1 MEKRLFTSECVT
13 NGHPDKVADSISDAI
28 LDACLAQDPHSR
40 VACETMVTTDFCII
54 CGEITTKATVDYAA
68 VAREAIRKIGYVYPG
83 DGFDA
88 DTVEIQCRIH
98 TQSADIALG
107 TNDEVGGAGDQG
119 MMFGGACTQTPE
131 LMPLPAALSRALCS
145 RLTQCVHE
153 TDLLR
158 PDGKTQVTVEFDEQ
172 GNVVGIDTVV
182 VSVMHSADFA
192 IEALRKYV
200 RENVIAPVLE
210 RYGFHIENVA
220 HIHINPTGNFVIGG
234 PNGDTGLTGRKIIVD
249 TYGGY
254 FSHGGG
260 AFSGKDPTKVDR
272 SAAYMARYM
281 AKNLVAAGLAT
292 KVQVQLAYAIGV
304 AQPVSLRVDSYG
316 TGKISDEKMT
326 ELLRETCDMTPAG
339 IIRKLDLRRPIYAD
353 TAAHGH
359 FGIESRPWEQT
370 DTGGQAAPA
379 FRNLKKTA
387 GKGKSPS
394 LYFSGSTAQMPKC
407 SKHLY
412 RVMTG
417 SRKLIS
423 FQYPPRGIYSKFHR
437 LPPVRRV
444 FLHLFPRWS
453 SSTLWWSYYS

>member
-1 MEKRLFTSECVT
+1 MKLKNLDQELEFIRSAEPKQLVAYVVNNRFSARAEKQLIKRGITEASLFYIKAYGLKEPAQVEVFRANRPQLVDAVLESA
-13 NGHPDKVADSISDAI
+13 AD
-28 LDACLAQDPHSR
+28 P
-40 VACETMVTTDFCII
+40 
-54 CGEITTKATVDYAA
+54 
-68 VAREAIRKIGYVYPG
+68 
-83 DGFDA
+83 
-88 DTVEIQCRIH
+88 CRTI
-98 TQSADIALG
+98 
-107 TNDEVGGAGDQG
+107 
-119 MMFGGACTQTPE
+119 
-131 LMPLPAALSRALCS
+131 
-145 RLTQCVHE
+145 
-153 TDLLR
+153 
-158 PDGKTQVTVEFDEQ
+158 
-172 GNVVGIDTVV
+172 
-182 VSVMHSADFA
+182 
-192 IEALRKYV
+192 ALRKYV

-220 HIHINPTGNFVIGG
+220 HIPINPTGNFVIGG

-370 DTGGQAAPA
+370 DLADKLRQ
-379 FRNLKKTA
+379 L
-387 GKGKSPS
+387 
-394 LYFSGSTAQMPKC
+394 SG
-407 SKHLY
+407 
-412 RVMTG
+412 
-417 SRKLIS
+417 I
-423 FQYPPRGIYSKFHR
+423 
-437 LPPVRRV
+437 
-444 FLHLFPRWS
+444 
-453 SSTLWWSYYS
+453 

>member
-28 LDACLAQDPHSR
+28 LDACLAQDPNSR
-40 VACETMVTTDFCII
+40 VACETMVTTDFCLI
-54 CGEITTKATVDYAA
+54 CGEITTKADVDYKA
-68 VAREAIRKIGYVYPG
+68 VAREAIRKIGYIYES

-131 LMPLPAALSRALCS
+131 LMPLPAALSRALS
-145 RLTQCVHE
+145 NRLTACVHSN
-153 TDLLR
+153 DLLR
-158 PDGKTQVTVEFDEQ
+158 PDGKTQVSVEYDEN
-172 GNVVGIDTVV
+172 GNVIGIDTVV
-182 VSVMHSADFA
+182 VSIMHSADF
-192 IEALRKYV
+192 EMSELRRYI
-200 RENVIAPVLE
+200 REGVIAPVLAE
-210 RYGFHIENVA
+210 YGFDIANVP

-281 AKNLVAAGLAT
+281 AKNLVAAGFAT
-292 KVQVQLAYAIGV
+292 QVQVQLAYAIGV

-316 TGKISDEKMT
+316 TGTISDEKMT
-326 ELLRETCDMTPAG
+326 ELLRKTCDMTPAG
-339 IIRKLDLRRPIYAD
+339 IIRKLQLRRPIYAP
-353 TAAHGH
+353 TAAEGH
-359 FGIESRPWEQT
+359 FGVADRPWEQV
-370 DTGGQAAPA
+370 DLAPVLQQLAAE
-379 FRNLKKTA
+379 
-387 GKGKSPS
+387 
-394 LYFSGSTAQMPKC
+394 
-407 SKHLY
+407 
-412 RVMTG
+412 
-417 SRKLIS
+417 I
-423 FQYPPRGIYSKFHR
+423 
-437 LPPVRRV
+437 
-444 FLHLFPRWS
+444 
-453 SSTLWWSYYS
+453 